1 MSKLRVLIV
10 DDEPLIRKGVR
21 NAAELMEGVEIV
33 CECAGGAEAVAA
45 IAARNPDL
53 VLLDVQL
60 PDCSGLEV
68 ISQVGAQRMP
78 PVIFITAYDDYAVQA
93 FDANAVD
100 YLLKPFDQER
110 FCESI
115 DRARQ
120 RIAGKKLGAVAG
132 QLQNLLAAQPLKWPE
147 RLVVRRG
154 EKYEFVAV
162 ETIDWIESANNYVE
176 LHCGSR
182 QHLLGETLSRLEARL
197 DPARFRRIHRCRLVN
212 LSRVA
217 AVHPLLSGCY
227 ELELQNGVRLTSGR
241 LYKDVIQ
248 KLMRT

>member
-1 MSKLRVLIV
+1 MSALRVLIV

-21 NAAELMEGVEIV
+21 NAALVAGVEIV
-33 CECAGGAEAVAA
+33 CECGCGADAIEA
-45 IAARNPDL
+45 IAACDPDL
-53 VLLDVQL
+53 VLLDVQM

-68 ISQVGAQRMP
+68 ISRVGAQRMP
-78 PVIFITAYDDYAVQA
+78 PVIFITAYDEYAVQA
-93 FDANAVD
+93 FDVNAVD

-115 DRARQ
+115 ERARQ
-120 RIAGKKLGAVAG
+120 RIAGKELGAATG
-132 QLQNLLAAQPLKWPE
+132 RLQNLLAASLPKWPE
-147 RLVVRRG
+147 RLVVRNG

-182 QHLLGETLSRLEARL
+182 QHLLGETLSSLEARL
-197 DPARFRRIHRCRLVN
+197 DPARFRRIHRCRAVN

-248 KLMRT
+248 KLMRS

>member
-1 MSKLRVLIV
+1 MSKLRVLIA

-21 NAAELMEGVEIV
+21 NAAELVEGLEIV
-33 CECAGGAEAVAA
+33 YECDCGADAIAA
-45 IAARNPDL
+45 IAELNPDL
-53 VLLDVQL
+53 VLLDVQM

-78 PVIFITAYDDYAVQA
+78 PVIFITAYDEYAVQA
-93 FDANAVD
+93 FDVNAVD
-100 YLLKPFDQER
+100 YLLKPFDPER

-115 DRARQ
+115 ERARQ
-120 RIAGKKLGAVAG
+120 RIAGKELGAAAG
-132 QLQNLLAAQPLKWPE
+132 QLQSLLAASPPKWPE
-147 RLVVRRG
+147 RLVVRSG
-154 EKYEFVAV
+154 DKYAFVAV

-176 LHCGSR
+176 LHCGPR
-182 QHLLGETLSRLEARL
+182 QHLLGETLSSLEARL
-197 DPARFRRIHRCRLVN
+197 DPARFRRIHRCRVVN

-241 LYKDVIQ
+241 LYRDVIQ
-248 KLMRT
+248 KLMRG